1 MLIRSL
7 PRGLFILLVF
17 CGQEVCA
24 QESPEEPFYQ
34 QIIRG
39 VIRLKEHQSI
49 CAPGRDWSVE
59 RNITIGTGFFVQ
71 DRLPGTANKGA
82 SRFFLVTARHVVENR
97 ADIFARVATGESG
110 HDEAVLLLPRGLWVF
125 HPGPNPE
132 GTFPIDVAV
141 MRVEYRDFMK
151 AFLHC
156 TEEENP
162 EGCGESESTGK
173 PLVNQLNNPPSVM
186 ERAIFF
192 GFPESDI
199 TKDALEPFARAGVV
213 AYTERNAEFR
223 IGGGRVA
230 DPDMYLVDAPAFGG
244 NSGGPVLREPLPFL
258 SDVELRGLVTGGH
271 VGGRDYAIITSVTR
285 IRETLVNAR
294 SRAGRNTDG
303 WQTVVPT
310 LPIRCT
316 PDKKN
321 PQELRERKTG
331 SE

>member
-24 QESPEEPFYQ
+24 QEATKDFYQ
-34 QIIRG
+34 QIIRA
-39 VIRLKEHQSI
+39 VIRLEEHQSI
-49 CAPGRDWSVE
+49 CVPGRDWSVE
-59 RNITIGTGFFVQ
+59 RNVTIGTGFFVRDQ
-71 DRLPGTANKGA
+71 LPGPANKSV

-110 HDEAVLLLPRGLWVF
+110 HDAAVLLLPRKLWVF

-132 GTFPIDVAV
+132 ETFPIDVAV
-141 MRVEYRDFMK
+141 MRVEYRPFMK

-173 PLVNQLNNPPSVM
+173 PPLNQLNKPPSVM

-192 GFPESDI
+192 GFPGSDI
-199 TKDALEPFARAGVV
+199 TKEALEPFARAGVV
-213 AYTERNAEFR
+213 AYTERNAELR
-223 IGGGRVA
+223 ITDRLAA
-230 DPDMYLVDAPAFGG
+230 DPDMYFVDAPAFGG
-244 NSGGPVLREPLPFL
+244 NSGGPVLREPLPL
-258 SDVELRGLVTGGH
+258 SAGVELRGLVTGRPG
-271 VGGRDYAIITSVTR
+271 VGRDYAIITSVAR
-285 IRETLVNAR
+285 IRETLVHAR
-294 SRAGRNTDG
+294 SRAWRNTDG
-303 WQTVVPT
+303 WQTVIPT

-316 PDKKN
+316 PD
-321 PQELRERKTG
+321 E
-331 SE
+331 

>member
-24 QESPEEPFYQ
+24 QEATKEPFYQ
-34 QIIRG
+34 QLVRA
-39 VIRLKEHQSI
+39 VIRLEEHQSI
-49 CAPGRDWSVE
+49 CVPGRDWSVE
-59 RNITIGTGFFVQ
+59 RNVTIGTGFFVR
-71 DRLPGTANKGA
+71 DRLPGTANKNV
-82 SRFFLVTARHVVENR
+82 SRFFLVTARHVVENH

-110 HDEAVLLLPRGLWVF
+110 NDTAVLLLPRKLWVF

-162 EGCGESESTGK
+162 EGCGEGESTGK
-173 PLVNQLNNPPSVM
+173 PPLNQLNKPPSVM

-192 GFPESDI
+192 GFPGSDI
-199 TKDALEPFARAGVV
+199 TKEALEPFARAGVV
-213 AYTERNAEFR
+213 AYTERNAEFP
-223 IGGGRVA
+223 ITGKLAA
-230 DPDMYLVDAPAFGG
+230 DSDMYFVDAPAFGG
-244 NSGGPVLREPLPFL
+244 NSGGPVLREPLLFRAG
-258 SDVELRGLVTGGH
+258 VELRDLVTGGH
-271 VGGRDYAIITSVTR
+271 SGGRDYAIITSVTR
-285 IRETLVNAR
+285 IRETLVHAR
-294 SRAGRNTDG
+294 SRAGRNMDG
-303 WQTVVPT
+303 WQTVIPT

-316 PDKKN
+316 RD
-321 PQELRERKTG
+321 E
-331 SE
+331 

>member
-24 QESPEEPFYQ
+24 QEATKEPLYQ
-34 QIIRG
+34 QIAHA
-39 VIRLKEHQSI
+39 VIRLEEHRSI
-49 CAPGRDWSVE
+49 CVPERDWSIEQNV
-59 RNITIGTGFFVQ
+59 TIGTGFFVR
-71 DRLPGTANKGA
+71 DRLPGTSNKGA

-97 ADIFARVATGESG
+97 AYLFARVATGEIG
-110 HDEAVLLLPRGLWVF
+110 HDAAVLLLPRKLWVF

-141 MRVEYRDFMK
+141 MRVEHRDFMK

-173 PLVNQLNNPPSVM
+173 PTLNQLNKPPSVM

-192 GFPESDI
+192 GFPGSDI
-199 TKDALEPFARAGVV
+199 TKEALEPFARAGVV
-213 AYTERNAEFR
+213 AYTERNAELR
-223 IGGGRVA
+223 IGDRLAA
-230 DPDMYLVDAPAFGG
+230 DPDMYLVDAPVFGG
-244 NSGGPVLREPLPFL
+244 NSGGPVLRELFPLLPL
-258 SDVELRGLVTGGH
+258 RAGVELRGLVTGGH
-271 VGGRDYAIITSVTR
+271 VGGRDYTIITSVTR
-285 IRETLVNAR
+285 IRETLVHAR
-294 SRAGRNTDG
+294 SRARRNTDG
-303 WQTVVPT
+303 WQTVIPT

-316 PDKKN
+316 PD
-321 PQELRERKTG
+321 E
-331 SE
+331 

>member
-17 CGQEVCA
+17 CGQEICA
-24 QESPEEPFYQ
+24 QEATKEPFYQ
-34 QIIRG
+34 QIVRA
-39 VIRLKEHQSI
+39 VIRLEEHQSI
-49 CAPGRDWSVE
+49 CVPGRDWSVE
-59 RNITIGTGFFVQ
+59 RNVTIGTGFFVQ
-71 DRLPGTANKGA
+71 DRLPGTVNKGA
-82 SRFFLVTARHVVENR
+82 NRFFLVTARHVVENH

-110 HDEAVLLLPRGLWVF
+110 HDAAVLLLPRKLWVF

-141 MRVEYRDFMK
+141 MRVEDRDFMK
-151 AFLHC
+151 VFLHC

-173 PLVNQLNNPPSVM
+173 PSLNQLNKPPSVM

-199 TKDALEPFARAGVV
+199 TKEALEPFARAGVV
-213 AYTERNAEFR
+213 AYTERNADFR
-223 IGGGRVA
+223 ITGRLSA
-230 DPDMYLVDAPAFGG
+230 DPGMYFVDAPASGG
-244 NSGGPVLREPLPFL
+244 NSGGPVLREPLPFH
-258 SDVELRGLVTGGH
+258 DGIELRGLVTGRQG
-271 VGGRDYAIITSVTR
+271 GGRDYAIITSVTR
-285 IRETLVNAR
+285 IRETLVHAR

-303 WQTVVPT
+303 WQTVIPS

-316 PDKKN
+316 RD
-321 PQELRERKTG
+321 E
-331 SE
+331 

>member
-24 QESPEEPFYQ
+24 QETTEEPFYQ
-34 QIIRG
+34 QIVRA
-39 VIRLKEHQSI
+39 VIRLEEHQSI
-49 CAPGRDWSVE
+49 CVPGRDWSIEKNV
-59 RNITIGTGFFVQ
+59 TIGTGFFVR

-82 SRFFLVTARHVVENR
+82 NRFFLVTALHVVENH
-97 ADIFARVATGESG
+97 ADLFARVATSESG
-110 HDEAVLLLPRGLWVF
+110 HDTAVLLLPRKLWVF

-141 MRVEYRDFMK
+141 MRVEGRDFMK
-151 AFLHC
+151 TFLHC

-173 PLVNQLNNPPSVM
+173 PPLNQLNKPPSVM

-199 TKDALEPFARAGVV
+199 TKEALEPFARAGIV
-213 AYTERNAEFR
+213 AYTERNAGIR
-223 IGGGRVA
+223 IDGRLAA
-230 DPDMYLVDAPAFGG
+230 DTDMYFVDAPSFGG
-244 NSGGPVLREPLPFL
+244 NSGGPVLRELFPGFAG
-258 SDVELRGLVTGGH
+258 VELRGLVTGGH

-285 IRETLVNAR
+285 IRETLVHAR
-294 SRAGRNTDG
+294 SLAGQNTDG
-303 WQTVVPT
+303 WQTVIPT
-310 LPIRCT
+310 LRRRCT
-316 PDKKN
+316 
-321 PQELRERKTG
+321 RE
-331 SE
+331 E

>member
-24 QESPEEPFYQ
+24 QEAAEEPFYQ
-34 QIIRG
+34 QIVRA
-39 VIRLKEHQSI
+39 VIRLEEHQSI
-49 CAPGRDWSVE
+49 CVPGRDWSVE
-59 RNITIGTGFFVQ
+59 QNVTIGTGFFVR
-71 DRLPGTANKGA
+71 DRLPGTTNKGV
-82 SRFFLVTARHVVENR
+82 SRFFLVTARHVVENH
-97 ADIFARVATGESG
+97 ADLFARVATGESG
-110 HDEAVLLLPRGLWVF
+110 QDAAVLLLPRKLWVF

-132 GTFPIDVAV
+132 GTVPIDVAV

-151 AFLHC
+151 TFLHC

-173 PLVNQLNNPPSVM
+173 PLLNQLNKPPSVM

-192 GFPESDI
+192 GFPGSDI
-199 TKDALEPFARAGVV
+199 TKEALEPFARAGVV

-223 IGGGRVA
+223 ITGRLAA
-230 DPDMYLVDAPAFGG
+230 DPDMYFVDAPAFGG
-244 NSGGPVLREPLPFL
+244 NSGGPVLREPLLFHL
-258 SDVELRGLVTGGH
+258 GVELRGLVTGGH

-285 IRETLVNAR
+285 IRETLVHAR
-294 SRAGRNTDG
+294 SRAGWNTDG
-303 WQTVVPT
+303 WQTVIPT

-316 PDKKN
+316 RD
-321 PQELRERKTG
+321 E
-331 SE
+331 